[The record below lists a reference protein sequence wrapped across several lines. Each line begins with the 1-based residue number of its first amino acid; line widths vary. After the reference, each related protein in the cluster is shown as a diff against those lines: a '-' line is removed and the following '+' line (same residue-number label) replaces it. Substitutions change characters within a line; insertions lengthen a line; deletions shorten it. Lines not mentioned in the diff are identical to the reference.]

1 MSPGTA
7 SSSRTAS
14 SPALTEDGWLAV
26 RYGHPVYT
34 VLEPAAVGPD
44 ALRAVGTYQ
53 AKVPASRPDLV
64 ARLEDAGM
72 RVVNVSFTLGRG
84 PAAIGPEPDT
94 VRRLDPDADRSLLD
108 VAERSFTH
116 TRFHLDPGTPDA
128 VANRIKRD
136 WVESYLL
143 GTRGEE
149 MLVAEAGG
157 EPVGFLAVIRRGTTR
172 VIDLIAVDPDHR
184 DKGLGRDLVARF
196 MSDSEAT
203 AERVQVGTQAA
214 NLGAI
219 RFYER
224 LGYVVDET
232 AYDLHLH
239 VS

>member
-7 SSSRTAS
+7 TSSRTAS
-14 SPALTEDGWLAV
+14 SPALAEDAWLSG
-26 RYGHPVYT
+26 RFGHAVYT
-34 VLEPAAVGPD
+34 VLEPATVEPD
-44 ALRAVGTYQ
+44 DLRRSGTYQ

-72 RVVNVSFTLGRG
+72 RVVNVSVTLGRA
-84 PAAIGPEPDT
+84 PASIGSESGT
-94 VRRLDPDADRSLLD
+94 VRRLDPSTDGALLE
-108 VAERSFTH
+108 VAERSFAQ

-149 MLVAEAGG
+149 LLVAEAGG
-157 EPVGFLAVIRRGTTR
+157 EPVGFLAVLRRGDTR
-172 VIDLIAVDPDHR
+172 IIDLIAVDPAHR
-184 DKGLGRDLVARF
+184 DRGLGRDLVARF
-196 MSDSEAT
+196 MRDSEGAC
-203 AERVQVGTQAA
+203 ERVQVGTQAA

>member
-7 SSSRTAS
+7 ISSPTAS
-14 SPALTEDGWLAV
+14 SPALAEDGWLAV
-26 RYGHPVYT
+26 RFGHPVYT
-34 VLEPAAVGPD
+34 VLDPASLAPAD
-44 ALRAVGTYQ
+44 LRERGTYQ

-72 RVVNVSFTLGRG
+72 RVVNASVTLGRG

-94 VRRLDPDADRSLLD
+94 VRPLDPGADGALLD
-108 VAERSFTH
+108 VAQRSFTQ

-149 MLVAEAGG
+149 MLVAEADGK
-157 EPVGFLAVIRRGTTR
+157 PVGFLAVIRRGTTR

-214 NLGAI
+214 NVRAI

-232 AYDLHLH
+232 AFDLHLH